1 MIDAMARHDQ
11 HQPQH
16 QQQHHKQPRQGT
28 AIQLVASSLLGLL
41 LMGGAAQ
48 PDELANRL
56 GPNRPPLG
64 GSSWALV
71 SLEHNGRTIR
81 PHPQGEPITLQFD
94 AASRHISGNGGC
106 NAYGGNVRLTAET
119 ALFTGIQAG
128 TRGCSQ
134 PVMAVERLFF
144 EGLAQAA
151 HWQRSAAQ
159 RLRISSRDGRLR
171 LNFKALNES
180 EQAGLTYRQGWQK
193 TAFQD
198 WRRRADARLH

>member
-1 MIDAMARHDQ
+1 MVNAMHH
-11 HQPQH
+11 HQRQR
-16 QQQHHKQPRQGT
+16 QQHRQST
-28 AIQLVASSLLGLL
+28 AIKLAASSLLGLL

-48 PDELANRL
+48 PDELANRS

-94 AASRHISGNGGC
+94 ATSRQISGSGGC
-106 NAYGGNVRLTAET
+106 NAYGGSVRLTAET
-119 ALFTGIQAG
+119 ALFGAIQAG
-128 TRGCSQ
+128 TRGCSP

-151 HWQRSAAQ
+151 HWQRSAAD

-171 LNFKALNES
+171 LDFNAL
-180 EQAGLTYRQGWQK
+180 
-193 TAFQD
+193 
-198 WRRRADARLH
+198 H